1 MLNPSVRRALV
12 WTPLAATATFVAIP
26 TLTALLALTSSQDL
40 WLVVGVAAMVGL
52 SFGVLALAASVVVTL
67 ALYFGARVIGLELTN
82 QPLWVLLTLGALA
95 AGALV
100 AGGRVW
106 LADEVDWAMLWIAFP
121 AGLVG
126 AAVFWRSS
134 RWHCSSCTC
143 CTRP

>member
-1 MLNPSVRRALV
+1 VLTPSVRRALL
-12 WTPLAATATFVAIP
+12 WTPLAATATVVAIP
-26 TLTALLALTSSQDL
+26 TLMAFLELSVSHGWGA
-40 WLVVGVAAMVGL
+40 VVGVAVMVGV

-82 QPLWVLLTLGALA
+82 QPPWVLLTLGALA

-106 LADEVDWAMLWIAFP
+106 LANEVGWAILWLAMP

-126 AAVFWRSS
+126 AAVFWLTSRARPGMSEARSL
-134 RWHCSSCTC
+134 
-143 CTRP
+143 